1 MCIEMLPLKS
11 TGIALTEK
19 TITYICLRVRKS
31 CEERPVWRAISVQK
45 IAGRTSGGILS
56 LQGCFV
62 SRYSVFDFSALR
74 LTFLLMSIRSWKLP
88 RRSLVYGER
97 TLVMGVLNVTPDSFS
112 DGGKFFS
119 FDAAI
124 AHAEQMIEEGAD
136 IIDVGGES
144 TRPGS
149 ESVSEQAELTRVLP
163 VIERLASSGAVPIS
177 IDTTKA
183 AVARAA
189 LEAGA
194 EIVNDVSGLRFEPAT
209 ADEAAQANA
218 GLLLMHS
225 RGTPQ
230 DMQQIP
236 FAEDIFADV
245 IEGLHLTISIAEQH
259 GVARESIAIDPG
271 IGFGKTVAQNLE
283 LIAKLDQLAREFND
297 LPIAIGTSRKSFI
310 GKLLNGAPADDRLY
324 GTIATVVAS
333 VLNGAHIVRV
343 HDVKAHVEALRVA
356 DAITATAPRS

>member
-1 MCIEMLPLKS
+1 M
-11 TGIALTEK
+11 
-19 TITYICLRVRKS
+19 RR
-31 CEERPVWRAISVQK
+31 
-45 IAGRTSGGILS
+45 
-56 LQGCFV
+56 
-62 SRYSVFDFSALR
+62 RY
-74 LTFLLMSIRSWKLP
+74 WKLKN
-88 RRSLVYGER
+88 RSLVYGER

-119 FDAAI
+119 FDAAV
-124 AHAEQMIEEGAD
+124 AQAEQMIEEGAD

-149 ESVSEQAELTRVLP
+149 ESVSEQEELTRVLP
-163 VIERLASSGAVPIS
+163 VIERLASSGVPIS
-177 IDTTKA
+177 IDTTKT

-189 LEAGA
+189 LAAGA
-194 EIVNDVSGLRFEPAT
+194 EIINDISGLRFEPAI
-209 ADEAAQANA
+209 ADEAAQVKA

-225 RGTPQ
+225 RGTPK

-236 FAEDIFADV
+236 FAEDMFADV
-245 IEGLHLTISIAEQH
+245 IEGLYLSIAVAEQH

-283 LIAKLDQLAREFND
+283 LIAKLDQLAREFID
-297 LPIAIGTSRKSFI
+297 LPIVIGTSRKSFI

-343 HDVKAHVEALRVA
+343 HDVKPAVDAVHVA
-356 DAITATAPRS
+356 DAIRATRTITSGSQLND

>member
-1 MCIEMLPLKS
+1 M
-11 TGIALTEK
+11 T
-19 TITYICLRVRKS
+19 R
-31 CEERPVWRAISVQK
+31 
-45 IAGRTSGGILS
+45 
-56 LQGCFV
+56 
-62 SRYSVFDFSALR
+62 RY
-74 LTFLLMSIRSWKLP
+74 WKLKN
-88 RRSLVYGER
+88 RSLVYGER

-119 FDAAI
+119 FEAAI
-124 AHAEQMIEEGAD
+124 AQAEQMIEEGAD

-149 ESVSEQAELTRVLP
+149 EFVSEQEELSRVLP

-189 LEAGA
+189 LAAGA
-194 EIVNDVSGLRFEPAT
+194 EIINDISGLRFEPAI
-209 ADEAAQANA
+209 ADEAAQADA

-225 RGTPQ
+225 RGTPK

-245 IEGLHLTISIAEQH
+245 IDGLHFSISIAEQH

-271 IGFGKTVAQNLE
+271 IGFGKSVEQNLE
-283 LIAKLDQLAREFND
+283 LIAKLDQLAREFSD
-297 LPIAIGTSRKSFI
+297 LPIVIGTSRKSFL
-310 GKLLNGAPADDRLY
+310 GKLLDGAPADKRLS

-343 HDVKAHVEALRVA
+343 HDVKPAVEAVRVA
-356 DAITATAPRS
+356 DAIRATRTVNFDVATNGSPLLESIRTHPRPPTVRKSTAPEHQAGANKLRAAHDGESSDS

>member
-1 MCIEMLPLKS
+1 M
-11 TGIALTEK
+11 A
-19 TITYICLRVRKS
+19 RHH
-31 CEERPVWRAISVQK
+31 
-45 IAGRTSGGILS
+45 
-56 LQGCFV
+56 
-62 SRYSVFDFSALR
+62 
-74 LTFLLMSIRSWKLP
+74 WKLKN
-88 RRSLVYGER
+88 RSLIYGER

-119 FDAAI
+119 FDAAL
-124 AHAEQMIEEGAD
+124 AQAEQMIEEGAD

-149 ESVSEQAELTRVLP
+149 ESVSEEEEMRRAIP
-163 VIERLASSGAVPIS
+163 VIARLAASATIPIS

-189 LEAGA
+189 LAAGA
-194 EIVNDVSGLRFEPAT
+194 AMINDISGLRFDPAI

-225 RGTPQ
+225 RGTPK

-236 FAEDIFADV
+236 FAENIYDNV
-245 IEGLHLTISIAEQH
+245 IEGLRLSVSIAEQH

-271 IGFGKTVAQNLE
+271 IGFGKSVEQNLE

-297 LPIAIGTSRKSFI
+297 LPIVIGTSRKSFL
-310 GKLLNGAPADDRLY
+310 GKLLDGAPADERLY

-333 VLNGAHIVRV
+333 VMNGAHIVRV
-343 HDVKAHVEALRVA
+343 HDVKEVVAALKVVDQMMVTTTSRKIVE
-356 DAITATAPRS
+356 

>member
-1 MCIEMLPLKS
+1 M
-11 TGIALTEK
+11 A
-19 TITYICLRVRKS
+19 
-31 CEERPVWRAISVQK
+31 
-45 IAGRTSGGILS
+45 
-56 LQGCFV
+56 
-62 SRYSVFDFSALR
+62 RY
-74 LTFLLMSIRSWKLP
+74 WKLKN
-88 RRSLVYGER
+88 RSLGYGER

-124 AHAEQMIEEGAD
+124 AQAEQMIEEGAD
-136 IIDVGGES
+136 IIDIGGES

-149 ESVSEQAELTRVLP
+149 ESVSEQEELTRVLP

-189 LEAGA
+189 LAAGA
-194 EIVNDVSGLRFEPAT
+194 EIINDISGLRFDPAI
-209 ADEAAQANA
+209 ADEAAQASA

-225 RGTPQ
+225 RGTPK

-245 IEGLHLTISIAEQH
+245 IEGLRLSISIAEQH

-271 IGFGKTVAQNLE
+271 IGFGKSVEQNLE
-283 LIAKLDQLAREFND
+283 LIAKLDPLAQEFSD
-297 LPIAIGTSRKSFI
+297 LPIVIGTSRKSFL
-310 GKLLNGAPADDRLY
+310 GKLLGGAPADERLY

-333 VLNGAHIVRV
+333 VLHGAQIVRV
-343 HDVKAHVEALRVA
+343 HEVKPIIEAVKVA
-356 DAITATAPRS
+356 EAIRKELNQQVS